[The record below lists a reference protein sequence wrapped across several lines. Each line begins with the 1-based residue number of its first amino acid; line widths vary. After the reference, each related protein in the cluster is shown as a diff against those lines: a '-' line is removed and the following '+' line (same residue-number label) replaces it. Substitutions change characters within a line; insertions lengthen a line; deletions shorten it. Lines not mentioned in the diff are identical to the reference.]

1 MYDTQF
7 FDFGETNS
15 DSIALAIQ
23 ACTRIDANW
32 MTGEDGKSPSL
43 KTTLFFKRSRKAVGK
58 SVFTD
63 LCYYDYKIADIDVWN
78 RLG

>member
-15 DSIALAIQ
+15 DSFALAIQ

-32 MTGEDGKSPSL
+32 MTGEDGESPSL
-43 KTTLFFKRSRKAVGK
+43 KTTLFFKRKQKGS
-58 SVFTD
+58 
-63 LCYYDYKIADIDVWN
+63 W
-78 RLG
+78 